1 MPQTDNLALMTAPRR
16 SFAGR
21 IVRWV
26 FALILTLV
34 LIAGAT
40 LVAAFWFEQ
49 STLRPLLEVVVT
61 QVTGRALSIEG
72 YLDARAGRIVT
83 VRAGR
88 IRLANADWGSNDDML
103 LVEGVEVSVDL
114 LPLLDGILAID
125 NVVITSGKLLF
136 EQDEQGRSNWAMGSG
151 DDQSPARAADLDE
164 LQLLIARGELSDID
178 ITVKSPDLTRPLDIH
193 LESVV
198 HKAERGDELSTIV
211 IGAVENRPVNLQV
224 RIGPLKQL
232 LANREVDF
240 DFKAD
245 FDAFTIGANGRLDN
259 VLAPRQLTVHIV
271 LESPDAM
278 QISSMFALPES
289 VSGAVD
295 IDVRMVP
302 TGDHHTV
309 DIGGSIGALN
319 LNAHARLK
327 ALDSIDGSAIKLM
340 VEGPDLASAAKLAG
354 LNGLPSK
361 PFRFESSVELS
372 GKHLQIGETRFD
384 TGDNHLTIKGA
395 MSQFPKLEGT
405 NLNLQL
411 HGKNYLEFAELLGL
425 AGITGLKPAPF
436 KVQGDLEYSAR
447 DQQKF
452 NAQLTLGSISGELG
466 GKLTEYPLFIGS
478 HLNYRLD
485 GPNSAEILRLLDRPL
500 LIEGSYTLQGDVKRT
515 RAGYSIERATLS
527 FGANELDISGVIGE
541 DPLRRDS
548 KLSVR
553 YRGPDLGKIAAI
565 AGYTGFVPGGVA
577 EITVDARV
585 QPDGIHLDSLDAR
598 LGRTTLKGSGLIS
611 LQADLAGSRVS
622 VAVAGED
629 IAEVLPAD
637 LLTYVDAQQSFDLT
651 GTLSSSTGQIA
662 IDTLDA
668 RLGEV
673 RLRASGTVSIEHPR
687 TNTLMTVDVNGP
699 NLAAIIPERLVPYA
713 LPQAE
718 FSVSGG
724 VALDQNGLVLDGV
737 KVTIGADRLE
747 LSGTIPLDTP
757 VDGLE
762 LTVAAQGSN
771 LDQFVPIEFDQF
783 DIKDVPFKIGGKIQL
798 AERILSVKQL
808 IFSAPRGSMTGELSV
823 DLEDPR
829 KFGRF
834 DLKASGDDLDAF
846 SPTMP
851 WYRPAAVPFDLIARG
866 SWDTKEVSIDRGI
879 LELDDTRIEVQG
891 KVDLPP
897 NMTATRL
904 VLSARG
910 DSFADLG
917 QIQGLVLPP
926 DEFHID
932 ALLQGNTQ
940 SLVLPKLNARVG
952 ESDLAGS
959 FSIEFADKP
968 NIKIALR
975 SKVLDLAKFLP
986 PEDDSVEVVPPPS
999 PSTNDDRIIPLLPVP
1014 VDWLHSVNMAT
1025 SIDVG
1030 ELRLPN
1036 HILRNVDIDLS
1047 LQEGKFTV
1055 KQIKATATEGE
1066 LVARFRVVA
1075 NGDRIVTNGTLEGI
1089 DIVLGKG
1096 EAGEGGNLLPE
1107 QNFYLEFE
1115 TEGST
1120 SRELAGNLNGYA
1132 QLTGDEG
1139 QLKNSVTLGL
1149 YSSFFKELV
1158 GTVNPFVK
1166 REPYTTISCFAAY
1179 AEIVDGVASINPG
1192 AVLQTDKLD
1201 MFARGQIDLKT
1212 ERINLRFDTNAR
1224 KGIGISA
1231 SDFVNPFVGVG
1242 GTLARPRLGLDPK
1255 NAMFEGG
1262 IAYATGGLS
1271 IIAKSLYGRWFGTKD
1286 PCAKFEK
1293 KAEEYLRSNKAGRHR
1308 EQDP

>member
-49 STLRPLLEVVVT
+49 STLRPLVEVVVT
-61 QVTGRALSIEG
+61 QITGRALSIEG
-72 YLDARAGRIVT
+72 YLDVRAGRIVT

-103 LVEGVEVSVDL
+103 VVDGVEVSVDL

-151 DDQSPARAADLDE
+151 DEQSPARAADLDE

-178 ITVKSPDLTRPLDIH
+178 ITVKSPDLTRPLDIR

-211 IGAVENRPVNLQV
+211 IGTVDNRPVNLQV

-245 FDAFTIGANGRLDN
+245 FDAFTISANGRLDN
-259 VLAPRQLTVHIV
+259 VLAPRQATVHIV

-302 TGDHHTV
+302 TGDHHTLN
-309 DIGGSIGALN
+309 IGGSIGALN
-319 LNAHARLK
+319 LNAHARLQ

-515 RAGYSIERATLS
+515 RAGYRIERATLS
-527 FGANELDISGVIGE
+527 FGASELDISGVIGE

-553 YRGPDLGKIAAI
+553 YRGPDLGKIAGI

-577 EITVDARV
+577 EITADARV

-637 LLTYVDAQQSFDLT
+637 LLAYVDAQQSFELT
-651 GTLSSSTGQIA
+651 STLASVNGRLV

-699 NLAAIIPERLVPYA
+699 DLAAIIPEQLVPFA

-737 KVTIGADRLE
+737 KATIGADRLE

-798 AERILSVKQL
+798 AEGILSVEQL

-834 DLKASGDDLDAF
+834 DLKASGDDLKAF
-846 SPTMP
+846 TPTMP
-851 WYRPAAVPFDLIARG
+851 GYRPAAVPFDLIARG
-866 SWDTKEVSIDRGI
+866 SWDTKKVSIDRGI

-891 KVDLPP
+891 EVDLPP

-910 DSFADLG
+910 DNLADLG

-926 DEFHID
+926 DEFYID
-932 ALLQGNTQ
+932 ASLLGNTQ
-940 SLVLPKLNARVG
+940 GLVIPKLNARVG

-999 PSTNDDRIIPLLPVP
+999 PSTSDDRIIPQLPVP
-1014 VDWLHSVNMAT
+1014 TDWLHSVNMVA

-1047 LQEGKFTV
+1047 LQEGEFTV

-1066 LVARFRVVA
+1066 LVARFRMVA
-1075 NGDRIVTNGTLEGI
+1075 NGDRITTNGTLEGI

-1158 GTVNPFVK
+1158 GTVNPFVE

-1179 AEIVDGVASINPG
+1179 VEIVDGVASINPG
-1192 AVLQTDKLD
+1192 AVLQTDKLN
-1201 MFARGQIDLKT
+1201 MFALGQIDLKT
-1212 ERINLRFDTNAR
+1212 EKINLRFNTSAR

-1255 NAMFEGG
+1255 HAMFEGG

-1293 KAEEYLRSNKAGRHR
+1293 EAKKYQNSNKAGRHR